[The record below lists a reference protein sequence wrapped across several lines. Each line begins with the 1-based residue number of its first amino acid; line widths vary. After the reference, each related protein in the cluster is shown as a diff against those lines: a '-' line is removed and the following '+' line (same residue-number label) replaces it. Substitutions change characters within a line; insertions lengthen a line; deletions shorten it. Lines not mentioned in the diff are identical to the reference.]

1 MIEYTTDSGA
11 RLKISRVSRQII
23 DEFLVS
29 NPMPE
34 PPTEAV
40 AAWGDIEE
48 ELPILDD
55 PEYQERLVAYYLNM
69 AREQVNLIAPA
80 ISIENWSDEM
90 QAELADLEA
99 IGVTSGNQQVDYL
112 RFIATSNERELAAVI
127 AMVLYNSTVT
137 RRGIAEAERAF
148 NVTWNDKPVLAWN
161 IPGTPGRQGDIY
173 SAREAARFAGLTW
186 GTFSAMWGP
195 EQSAVV
201 AHYQIRER
209 LAWLMSKQW

>member
-1 MIEYTTDSGA
+1 
-11 RLKISRVSRQII
+11 
-23 DEFLVS
+23 
-29 NPMPE
+29 MPE